1 MICRLRLDNINL
13 HWYTG
18 RYNGASFE
26 MDHFLLCAQSR
37 KNGYILE
44 IREYYDIIEIGAH
57 KHYKAILS
65 V

>member
-1 MICRLRLDNINL
+1 
-13 HWYTG
+13 
-18 RYNGASFE
+18 

-44 IREYYDIIEIGAH
+44 IRENYDIIEVGAH

-65 V
+65 A